1 MLHQFFG
8 FRGRISRATY
18 WLLVVL
24 WIAFGPIGMTFV
36 LWATPIG
43 NTKLDSIVLSVLIV
57 AVAIGICVSGL
68 AIGAKRLH
76 DRDRSGWWIL
86 LLYAV
91 PAALWIIAGKINNDL
106 AETILNVIGWIP
118 WIWGLVELGL
128 LRGTSG
134 PNRFGPDPLAPA
146 IGAAE
151 PPSDDGSR
159 GLQPRA

>member
-36 LWATPIG
+36 LWAAPIG

-57 AVAIGICVSGL
+57 AVVIGICVSGL

-86 LLYAV
+86 LFYAV
-91 PAALWIIAGKINNDL
+91 PAALWIIAGKMNNDL

-118 WIWGLVELGL
+118 WIWGFVELGL
-128 LRGTSG
+128 LRGTAG
-134 PNRFGPDPLAPA
+134 PNRFGPDPLAPP
-146 IGAAE
+146 IGAAV